1 MDRRPLASGFVVG
14 FLIAAGALGLAG
26 VAIDAAV
33 GISRG
38 WAFLVLVGAIVAGL
52 AGGMAAVGW
61 IQGWRDAVRNL
72 GAVKANP
79 VIFTRARWPIPL
91 LPAQER
97 FRQVAE
103 QRDQAVAAQAFVQQ
117 RLEAIVSGLRDGVI
131 VVSPDLSIIS
141 INDAA
146 CRMLGA
152 AQQDAVGRSLDEVA
166 RDPDVIRI
174 TRSTIAAGH
183 EQSTPIDYRRA
194 GRQLNLRVVPIEQA
208 GRRLAILVVQD
219 VTELRRLERMRT
231 DFVSN
236 VSHELRTPLA
246 GIRALVETLS
256 EGAIE
261 DQSVALDF
269 LGRVVNEVD
278 RLNELIEDLLEL
290 GRLESGRL
298 PLRRAPADVA
308 GLIDGSVRRVA
319 HQADAAGVLI
329 EVCLDE
335 DFPMLDVDQSRII
348 QVLVNLLDNAIKFS
362 PPGGEVTV
370 SASSSAGVVE
380 ISVRDQGVGLEP
392 DDLAR
397 IFERFYKSDASRQSG
412 GSGLGL
418 AIAKHI
424 MAAHGGQIT
433 ATSEPGRGAT
443 FTISLPVSK

>member
-1 MDRRPLASGFVVG
+1 MGRRPLAYAFVVG

-26 VAIDAAV
+26 LVIDATV
-33 GISRG
+33 GRSTG
-38 WAFLVLVGAIVAGL
+38 WTRAILIGAIVAGL
-52 AGGMAAVGW
+52 AGGMSAVGW
-61 IQGWRDAVRNL
+61 AEGWRDAVRTL
-72 GAVKANP
+72 GAARANP
-79 VIFTRARWPIPL
+79 VVFARARWPIPL
-91 LPAQER
+91 QPAQDR
-97 FRQVAE
+97 LRLVAE
-103 QRDQAVAAQAFVQQ
+103 QRDHAMAAQTFVQQ

-131 VVSPDLSIIS
+131 VVGPNLSIIS

-146 CRMLGA
+146 CRMLGS
-152 AQQDAVGRSLDEVA
+152 AQGDAVGRSLDEVA
-166 RDPDVIRI
+166 RDPDVIRVAE
-174 TRSTIAAGH
+174 TAIAAGY

-208 GRRLAILVVQD
+208 GRRMAILVVQD

-261 DQSVALDF
+261 DESVAQDF

-298 PLRRAPADVA
+298 PLRRSPVEVGALVNE
-308 GLIDGSVRRVA
+308 SVRRVA
-319 HQADAAGVLI
+319 HQAEAAGVRI
-329 EVCLDE
+329 QTCLDE
-335 DFPMLDVDQSRII
+335 PLPMLEVDQSRII

-362 PPGGEVTV
+362 PPNGDVTV
-370 SASSSAGVVE
+370 SAANGDSTVE
-380 ISVRDQGVGLEP
+380 ISVRDEGVGIAA
-392 DDLAR
+392 DDLSR
-397 IFERFYKSDASRQSG
+397 IFERFYKSDPARQSG

-424 MAAHGGQIT
+424 TTAHGGQLT

>member
-1 MDRRPLASGFVVG
+1 MDRRPLASGIVVG

-166 RDPDVIRI
+166 RDHDEKPK
-174 TRSTIAAGH
+174 TPNTIAAGH
-183 EQSTPIDYRRA
+183 DQKTPID
-194 GRQLNLRVVPIEQA
+194 
-208 GRRLAILVVQD
+208 
-219 VTELRRLERMRT
+219 
-231 DFVSN
+231 
-236 VSHELRTPLA
+236 
-246 GIRALVETLS
+246 
-256 EGAIE
+256 
-261 DQSVALDF
+261 
-269 LGRVVNEVD
+269 
-278 RLNELIEDLLEL
+278 
-290 GRLESGRL
+290 
-298 PLRRAPADVA
+298 
-308 GLIDGSVRRVA
+308 
-319 HQADAAGVLI
+319 
-329 EVCLDE
+329 
-335 DFPMLDVDQSRII
+335 
-348 QVLVNLLDNAIKFS
+348 
-362 PPGGEVTV
+362 
-370 SASSSAGVVE
+370 
-380 ISVRDQGVGLEP
+380 
-392 DDLAR
+392 
-397 IFERFYKSDASRQSG
+397 
-412 GSGLGL
+412 
-418 AIAKHI
+418 
-424 MAAHGGQIT
+424 
-433 ATSEPGRGAT
+433 
-443 FTISLPVSK
+443 